1 MELAREVFRK
11 CAEMD
16 ALRVLR
22 SLEWREQSLRAFE
35 DWLTLH
41 ESEVLSA
48 LAHDLGKPEFEAFST
63 EFGFVLSEVRHTL
76 REFRVWAAPVS
87 CPTPL
92 KLQPGRSLMV
102 AEPKGP
108 TLILVPWNYP
118 FQLAVAPM
126 VAALAAGNCVVI
138 KPSEFAPRTAALLA
152 DMAMDVW
159 PDGEVQVVLGDAA
172 VAEELVAQEWSHV
185 FFTGS
190 EGVGRRV
197 YEACASRLIP
207 VTLELGGKSPCVIDA
222 DVDLD
227 VTLSRV
233 LWGKFLNAG
242 QTCVAPDY
250 LLVHRALRD
259 SFLDRVRQKLREF
272 YGEEPLQ
279 SPSLAQLVSER
290 HLDRMLKLLSEVKPD
305 VGGRFDRSRLRLEP
319 TVVLEPKL
327 TSPLMQEEIFGPILP
342 VLFWESDDELGR
354 LLRELHSAR
363 RHPLAFYV
371 FSRRM
376 RWARQLMDNHRF
388 GGGAINDVVLYM
400 ANPDL
405 PFGGV
410 GRSGFGAYH
419 GAFGFETFSSRKAL
433 FVRRGFA
440 FDLPIRYPP
449 YGDLWRRFKGLFS

>member
-11 CAEMD
+11 CAKMD
-16 ALRVLR
+16 ALRGSRGLD
-22 SLEWREQSLRAFE
+22 WREQSLRAFE
-35 DWLTLH
+35 GWLKTH

-63 EFGFVLSEVRHTL
+63 EFGFVLGEVRHTL

-92 KLQPGRSLMV
+92 KLQPGRSLM
-102 AEPKGP
+102 AHEPKGP

-152 DMAMDVW
+152 DMATTVW
-159 PDGEVQVVLGDAA
+159 PEGEVQVVLGDAA
-172 VAEELVAQEWSHV
+172 VAEELVAQEWAHV

-190 EGVGRRV
+190 ENVGRRV

-207 VTLELGGKSPCVIDA
+207 VTLELGGKSPCVIDS

-259 SFLDRVRQKLREF
+259 SFLVSVKKKLREF
-272 YGEEPLQ
+272 YGEDPLQ
-279 SPSLAQLVSER
+279 SPSLACLVSER
-290 HLDRMLKLLSEVKPD
+290 HLDRMLKLLSDVKPD
-305 VGGRFDRSRLRLEP
+305 VGGRFDRSRRRLEP
-319 TVVLEPKL
+319 TVVLEPEL
-327 TSPLMQEEIFGPILP
+327 ASPLMQEEIFGPILP
-342 VLFWESDDELGR
+342 VLFWETDAELDR
-354 LLRELHSAR
+354 ILRELHSAR

-371 FSRRM
+371 FSRRV
-376 RWARQLMDNHRF
+376 RWAKQLMASHRF
-388 GGGAINDVVLYM
+388 GGGAVNDVVLYM

-419 GAFGFETFSSRKAL
+419 GAFGFEAFSSRKAI